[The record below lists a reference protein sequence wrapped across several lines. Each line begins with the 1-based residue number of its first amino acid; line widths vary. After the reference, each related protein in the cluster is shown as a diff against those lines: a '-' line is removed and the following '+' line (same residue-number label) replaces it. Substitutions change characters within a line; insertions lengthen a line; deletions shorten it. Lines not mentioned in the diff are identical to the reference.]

1 MLTLGLG
8 TCKRMKHAVHPVQ
21 HGFTLLELLVVVVV
35 LSIAT
40 ALIVVKGT
48 PSDKSHLQAEAQK
61 LAQLLR
67 IAQQQA
73 KLTSKDIRF
82 VSSPEGYRFE
92 ELSNARWVLV
102 QKEPLLQPRAWE
114 HGPFSVHIMQGG
126 VDTSSLLLES
136 QQGLIPQS
144 ITLQR
149 NQTEVTIE
157 RTNGGPFRVN

>member
-1 MLTLGLG
+1 MPTLDLG
-8 TCKRMKHAVHPVQ
+8 TCKPMKQAVRQVP

-67 IAQQQA
+67 IAQQHA

-82 VSSPEGYRFE
+82 VSTPEGYRFE
-92 ELSNARWVLV
+92 ELSNDQWVSV
-102 QKEPLLQPRAWE
+102 QKEPLLQPRNWE
-114 HGPFSVHIMQGG
+114 HAPFSIHIKQAE
-126 VDTSSLLLES
+126 VDSNALVLES
-136 QQGLIPQS
+136 QQGLAQQS
-144 ITLQR
+144 IMLQR
-149 NQTEVTIE
+149 NQTQVRIE
-157 RTNGGPFRVN
+157 RSNGGPFRVD